1 MYKELES
8 RQFLCLQF
16 SSVILIK
23 IDFIKITK
31 KSFFFNKVSD
41 PTFHVSMGDLGEEA
55 SPYNCFIECLRQ
67 NIILPG
73 KPLTIGLSQGGICL
87 CGHENSKNL
96 KSNSI

>member
-1 MYKELES
+1 M
-8 RQFLCLQF
+8 
-16 SSVILIK
+16 
-23 IDFIKITK
+23 
-31 KSFFFNKVSD
+31 SD

-96 KSNSI
+96 KNLIAYNSAFLQTRNLHLMVWI

>member
-1 MYKELES
+1 MPFS
-8 RQFLCLQF
+8 FLVSFPKKC
-16 SSVILIK
+16 IHE
-23 IDFIKITK
+23 ITI
-31 KSFFFNKVSD
+31 FFNKVSD

-87 CGHENSKNL
+87 CGHENSKIL
-96 KSNSI
+96 KSNNS